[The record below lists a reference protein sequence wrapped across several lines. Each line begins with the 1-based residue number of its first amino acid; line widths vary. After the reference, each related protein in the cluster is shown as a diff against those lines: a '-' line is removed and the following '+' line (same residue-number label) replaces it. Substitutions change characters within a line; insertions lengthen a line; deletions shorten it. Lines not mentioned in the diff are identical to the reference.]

1 MCQVTNHKLRCS
13 PSSGAP
19 QDPDFIQQ
27 EQLWITKAATRTYI
41 QGIFGTPKKKRLI
54 VEVSELMSKQH
65 REVVETLA
73 EHIKTHKV
81 TKEQVKAL
89 REKLVS

>member
-1 MCQVTNHKLRCS
+1 LRWS
-13 PSSGAP
+13 PSSGVP

-54 VEVSELMSKQH
+54 VEVSEVMSKQH
-65 REVVETLA
+65 RNVAETLA

-81 TKEQVKAL
+81 TKDQVKAL
-89 REKLVS
+89 REKLVSKEQ